1 MSLRLLFRDAG
12 LVNVRSEPFAADE
25 QTFLGHQLNCLQRG
39 GVPVVFAEFIVDFP
53 YGRHSQRPND
63 SKNIEFGV
71 GWKRDRRSVGTGG
84 THLNQRYYEKKR
96 IATEKN
102 VCKRKVVFDDTFCCC
117 ARGPTSLRSRVI
129 SQRRGELVAARGRV
143 KVLAAA
149 RFRAMELITIL
160 NRCHRFRGFVYQH
173 AHFSADKKSIEVAV
187 RPRRG
192 SAAVCSRCHL
202 PAPGYDQLA
211 ERRFEFIPL
220 WGFLVFLLYTMRRVN
235 CRRCGIVAVEEV
247 PWGDGKR
254 TLTKAYMLFLARWA
268 RRLSW
273 KETAGA
279 FRTSWDKVFDAVE
292 HVVTFGLEH
301 RVLGQIDAIGVDEIQ
316 YAKGHKYLTLVYQ
329 IDLDVTRL
337 LWVGRERTIESF
349 RGFFTVIGDE
359 LASKIVFVCS
369 DMWEPYLKVIR
380 EKCSEA
386 LHILDRFHIVAK
398 MNKALDEIRGGESR
412 RIASEG
418 GVPVLKKSRWL
429 LLKRE
434 ENLKTEQ
441 RFRLRDLLRYNLKT
455 VRAYLLKEAFQQL
468 WDYNSPAWAGKFLDD
483 WCRQVMRSRI
493 EPMKKIARSL
503 RQHRELI
510 LNYFRAQ
517 KLLSSGVVEG
527 LNNKAKVTM
536 RKSYGF
542 RTFRC
547 LELALYH
554 SLGKLPEPESTH
566 EFF

>member
-1 MSLRLLFRDAG
+1 MLQ
-12 LVNVRSEPFAADE
+12 LV
-25 QTFLGHQLNCLQRG
+25 
-39 GVPVVFAEFIVDFP
+39 
-53 YGRHSQRPND
+53 
-63 SKNIEFGV
+63 
-71 GWKRDRRSVGTGG
+71 
-84 THLNQRYYEKKR
+84 
-96 IATEKN
+96 
-102 VCKRKVVFDDTFCCC
+102 
-117 ARGPTSLRSRVI
+117 
-129 SQRRGELVAARGRV
+129 
-143 KVLAAA
+143 
-149 RFRAMELITIL
+149 TIL
-160 NRCHRFRGFVYQH
+160 NRCHRFPGFVYRQ
-173 AHFSADKKSIEVAV
+173 ACFSADRRSIEIAV
-187 RPRRG
+187 RPRKG
-192 SAAVCSRCHL
+192 SRAICSGCHQ
-202 PAPGYDQLA
+202 PAPGYDQLTQ
-211 ERRFEFIPL
+211 RRFEFIPF
-220 WGFLVFLLYTMRRVN
+220 WGFLVFLLYAMRRVD
-235 CRRCGIVAVEEV
+235 CPRCGKIVVEEV

-273 KETAGA
+273 KETAEA

-292 HVVTFGLEH
+292 HVVTWGLEH

-329 IDLDVTRL
+329 IDPGVTRL
-337 LWVGRERTIESF
+337 LWAGRERTIESF
-349 RGFFTVIGDE
+349 RGFFTVIGE
-359 LASKIVFVCS
+359 EAASKIVFVCS

-398 MNKALDEIRGGESR
+398 MNKALDEVRAGESR
-412 RIASEG
+412 RMAREG
-418 GVPVLKKSRWL
+418 LAPVLKKSRWL

-441 RFRLRDLLRYNLKT
+441 RFRLRDLLRYNLRT

-468 WDYNSPAWAGKFLDD
+468 WDYNSPTWAGKFLDE
-483 WCRQVMRSRI
+483 WCGQVMRSRI

-503 RQHRELI
+503 REHRELI

-542 RTFRC
+542 RTFRT

>member
-1 MSLRLLFRDAG
+1 M
-12 LVNVRSEPFAADE
+12 
-25 QTFLGHQLNCLQRG
+25 LQ
-39 GVPVVFAEFIVDFP
+39 
-53 YGRHSQRPND
+53 
-63 SKNIEFGV
+63 
-71 GWKRDRRSVGTGG
+71 
-84 THLNQRYYEKKR
+84 
-96 IATEKN
+96 
-102 VCKRKVVFDDTFCCC
+102 
-117 ARGPTSLRSRVI
+117 
-129 SQRRGELVAARGRV
+129 
-143 KVLAAA
+143 
-149 RFRAMELITIL
+149 LITIL
-160 NRCHRFRGFVYQH
+160 NRCHHFPGFVYHQ
-173 AHFSADKKSIEVAV
+173 ARFSLDHRSIEIAV
-187 RPRRG
+187 RPRKG
-192 SAAVCSRCHL
+192 SAAICSRCHL
-202 PAPGYDQLA
+202 PAPGYDQLP
-211 ERRFEFIPL
+211 ERRFEFIPF
-220 WGFLVFLLYTMRRVN
+220 WGFLVFLLYSMRRVD
-235 CRRCGIVAVEEV
+235 CPRCQAVVVEQV

-254 TLTKAYMLFLARWA
+254 TLSKAYMLILARWA

-273 KETAGA
+273 KETAEA
-279 FRTSWDKVFDAVE
+279 FRTSWEKVFDAVE
-292 HVVTFGLEH
+292 YVVTFGLEH
-301 RVLGQIDAIGVDEIQ
+301 RVLGRIDAIGVDEIQ

-349 RGFFTVIGDE
+349 QGFFEVIGDQ

-398 MNKALDEIRGGESR
+398 MNQALDEVRAGESR
-412 RIASEG
+412 RMAREG
-418 GVPVLKKSRWL
+418 LEPVLKKSRWL

-455 VRAYLLKEAFQQL
+455 VRAYLLKESFQQL
-468 WDYNSPAWAGKFLDD
+468 WDYNSATWAGRFLDV
-483 WCRQVMRSRI
+483 WCRHVMRSRI

-517 KLLSSGVVEG
+517 KMLSSGVVEG

-542 RTFRC
+542 RTFPA

-566 EFF
+566 DFF